1 MMAENVESFRE
12 SLIEKT
18 KKGALDWKPLT
29 VLKGWNNIEEE
40 LYNENIPVDFNV
52 NSIRVSNSFYLQSG
66 DGYIFLFEIYHGD
79 PEVTSPEMDTIALM
93 AKINKALPIDN
104 LTYFVEEEQEQLRTL
119 QVLVE
124 NYFEE
129 KYAYP
134 DVLYNFFSQV
144 INGE

>member
-1 MMAENVESFRE
+1 MMAEQVEAFRE
-12 SLIEKT
+12 KLIEKT
-18 KKGALDWKPLT
+18 KEEVLEWKPLT
-29 VLKGWNNIEEE
+29 SFKDWEIIEAE
-40 LYNENIPVDFNV
+40 LYNENISIDFNV

-66 DGYIFLFEIYHGD
+66 NGYVFLFEIYHGD
-79 PEVTSPEMDTIALM
+79 PEVTSPEMDIIALM
-93 AKINKALPIDN
+93 VKINKALPIND
-104 LTYFVEEEQEQLRTL
+104 LTYFEKEEQEQLRTL

>member
-1 MMAENVESFRE
+1 MMADNVDSFRK

-18 KKGALDWKPLT
+18 KEGKLDWKPLT
-29 VLKGWNNIEEE
+29 LFKGWDNIEEE

-66 DGYIFLFEIYHGD
+66 DGYVFLFEIYHGD

-93 AKINKALPIDN
+93 AKINRALPIDN